1 MPTARRAGTMLIEPI
16 PPRVSAA
23 PDPIVRQFSV
33 GPRAIPARRFGHL
46 SEKCPIPNKNA
57 ESYNVK
63 CHLTDSASLSYLCN
77 VALLRLSELRPWL
90 LQRYGSAS
98 TLAAALGVTRQ
109 TAHNLLTGRT
119 LPSYENC
126 AKFGLSPAFVVQE
139 GKGTREMTSLDN
151 YLVQREQDRRSA
163 GLLSDADL
171 NATLIGPRGAA
182 MIRGLIRATY
192 ATAARIGTVDGIR
205 FEWDDGQSGGSV
217 SPLLK
222 LQPVGAQFKPV
233 MSSPA
238 GRTLRG
244 YRIDFGWVA
253 THSGQGAKEL
263 PGQRWRL
270 TLALC
275 DGVLGWNV
283 NKNEIVNASS
293 IELAE
298 QIVKR
303 LIEYWDEYEKSN

>member
-1 MPTARRAGTMLIEPI
+1 M
-16 PPRVSAA
+16 
-23 PDPIVRQFSV
+23 
-33 GPRAIPARRFGHL
+33 
-46 SEKCPIPNKNA
+46 
-57 ESYNVK
+57 
-63 CHLTDSASLSYLCN
+63 
-77 VALLRLSELRPWL
+77 ALLRPSELRPWL

-98 TLAAALGVTRQ
+98 ILAATLGVTRQ

-126 AKFGLSPAFVVQE
+126 AKLGLSPAFVVQE
-139 GKGTREMTSLDN
+139 GKGSREMTSLNN
-151 YLVQREQDRRSA
+151 YLIQREQDRRSS
-163 GLLSDADL
+163 GLLTEEDL
-171 NATLIGPRGAA
+171 NAALIGPRGAA
-182 MIRGLIRATY
+182 IIRDLIRATY
-192 ATAARIGTVDGIR
+192 ATAARIGAVDGIP
-205 FEWDDGQSGGSV
+205 FEWDDGHSGGSR

-222 LQPVGAQFKPV
+222 LNPVGAQFKPAV
-233 MSSPA
+233 SSPGGDA
-238 GRTLRG
+238 LRA

-263 PGQRWRL
+263 SDQRWRL

-283 NKNEIVNASS
+283 NKNEIVGASS

-303 LIEYWDEYEKSN
+303 LVEYRDEFQRAG